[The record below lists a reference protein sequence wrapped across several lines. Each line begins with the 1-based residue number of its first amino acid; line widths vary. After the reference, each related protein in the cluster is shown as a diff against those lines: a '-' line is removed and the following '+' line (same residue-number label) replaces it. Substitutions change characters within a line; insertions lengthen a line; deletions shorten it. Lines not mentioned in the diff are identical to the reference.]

1 MSDADFISK
10 SRKKRDM
17 LGLQAVG
24 EQLIELGHDQL
35 KRIELPETL
44 RDAILDAKSIAEHPS
59 KRGALKRQRQYVGR
73 LMRDVEVAPIVEQL
87 NALQGLS
94 RKHTAL
100 LHLTEQWRERL
111 ITDEREAAAFLVD
124 FPSAPLTKIRELVV
138 AIHAERAQQKPPK
151 HFRELYHII
160 NALILEKVRQQP

>member
-44 RDAILDAKSIAEHPS
+44 L
-59 KRGALKRQRQYVGR
+59 GQMQ
-73 LMRDVEVAPIVEQL
+73 
-87 NALQGLS
+87 
-94 RKHTAL
+94 
-100 LHLTEQWRERL
+100 
-111 ITDEREAAAFLVD
+111 
-124 FPSAPLTKIRELVV
+124 
-138 AIHAERAQQKPPK
+138 
-151 HFRELYHII
+151 
-160 NALILEKVRQQP
+160 